1 MPKQIIIAEHMT
13 DQIHQ
18 LSTVLINNAHYVPL
32 CLSYSLTDWF
42 HNLKTIPSSRLLKR
56 IRGVMMF
63 NCMWSVVVYVVYRIT
78 LFKSPGSRC
87 HSLLGMSKRG
97 FLSMYLSLCLSVFL
111 TICLCACICPHL
123 LIRTAARHLI
133 VRITVFNL

>member
-1 MPKQIIIAEHMT
+1 MHYT
-13 DQIHQ
+13 H
-18 LSTVLINNAHYVPL
+18 VNNTHCIPL
-32 CLSYSLTDWF
+32 YLSYLSVDWF

-87 HSLLGMSKRG
+87 HSLLGKSERG
-97 FLSMYLSLCLSVFL
+97 YLSVYLLVSVSVCLSV
-111 TICLCACICPHL
+111 L
-123 LIRTAARHLI
+123 LYQHWSLPISVHVSI
-133 VRITVFNL
+133 